1 MKTVILCGGSGTRL
15 WPISTDQIPKQY
27 IKLFGDES
35 LFSKTLKRNNLESL
49 LVISNKNHLDL
60 IKAVTPDDTQFIL
73 EEIGRNTAPAIAF
86 AALHSAPDDILLILP
101 SDHLINHLENYKA
114 VLQEAKNFAN
124 EDALVT
130 FGIQPAHAE
139 TGYGYIEADGNN
151 VKSFKE
157 KPDLE
162 TAKSYLSKGNY
173 FWNSGMFCFKAKTF
187 LTELEKHSKDIYE
200 ACLDIYNKLDN
211 SKSELTLPKE
221 ELLNIRSESIDYAVM
236 EKSSKVKVVKSDI
249 GWSDLGSFD
258 SLYETYDK
266 DQSGNASQANTIN
279 LDSKN
284 NLIISQNKKKVI
296 ATYDVEDLIII
307 DTEDGLLVG
316 KRGNSQRVKEIYN
329 KLKND

>member
-15 WPISTDQIPKQY
+15 WPISTDQTPKQY

-49 LVISNKNHLDL
+49 LVISNKNHLNL
-60 IKAVTPDDTQFIL
+60 IKEVTPDNTQFIL

-86 AALHSAPDDILLILP
+86 AALHSNPDDILLILP
-101 SDHLINHLENYKA
+101 SDHLINHLENYQA
-114 VLQEAKNFAN
+114 VLQEAEKFAKD
-124 EDALVT
+124 DALVT
-130 FGIQPAHAE
+130 FGIQPAHPE
-139 TGYGYIEADGNN
+139 TGYGYIEADGND

-162 TAKSYLSKGNY
+162 TAKSYLEQGNY

-187 LTELEKHSKDIYE
+187 LAELKKHSKDIYD
-200 ACLDIYNKLDN
+200 ACLELYKKLDN

-236 EKSSKVKVVKSDI
+236 EKSSQVKVVKSDI

-258 SLYETYDK
+258 SLYETYEK
-266 DQSGNASQANTIN
+266 DQAGNASQANTIN

-284 NLIISQNKKKVI
+284 NLILSNNKDKVI
-296 ATYDVEDLIII
+296 ATYDVEDLIIV
-307 DTEDGLLVG
+307 DTEEGLLIG
-316 KRGNSQRVKEIYN
+316 KRGSSQRVKEIYN
-329 KLKND
+329 KLKK